1 MLIKLE
7 TQIYKYCGFKV
18 IDLTCYIK
26 ALNSTWI
33 SIGNNDSKL
42 IMLLKKTVNT
52 DRLIHT
58 GSESLEIQHL
68 AHKNQ
73 NMDRYTLNVY
83 HKFQE

>member
-1 MLIKLE
+1 
-7 TQIYKYCGFKV
+7 
-18 IDLTCYIK
+18 
-26 ALNSTWI
+26 
-33 SIGNNDSKL
+33 
-42 IMLLKKTVNT
+42 MLLKKTVNT

-83 HKFQE
+83 HKFQEWLEFNDWNVYVCQPSGYNKNKNWLTGLF